1 MNPIKSL
8 VVAVVLAGS
17 AISLV
22 HPASAQQASM
32 PKIDPAIV
40 EAYVAGTWKGTS
52 EAWRARV
59 VQDETQKVCTGTGNE
74 PQGNLFDQI
83 RDKEKATVVF
93 PADGV
98 VIGDWKRGAQV
109 AQRGTGGQFTD
120 NDQTVRGGNC
130 YACHQMS
137 KAELSY
143 GTLGPPLTGYGK
155 DRKFD
160 AAEARNA
167 YAKVFNAMSVL
178 PCSQMPRFGFHKFL
192 TEQQIKDV
200 VAYLFDPD
208 SPVNK

>member
-1 MNPIKSL
+1 MNLIKITL
-8 VVAVVLAGS
+8 LAAAATLATGF
-17 AISLV
+17 
-22 HPASAQQASM
+22 AQAQTS
-32 PKIDPAIV
+32 PPGIDPAIV
-40 EAYVAGTWKGTS
+40 EAYVAGTWKSTS
-52 EAWRARV
+52 GAWRARV
-59 VQDETQKVCTGTGNE
+59 VQDDTQKVCTAANNE
-74 PQGNLFDQI
+74 PAGAAFDQI
-83 RDKEKATVVF
+83 REREKATVVF
-93 PADGV
+93 PADGK

-137 KAELSY
+137 KGEVSY

-160 AAEARNA
+160 PAEARNA

-192 TEQQIKDV
+192 SEEQIKDV
-200 VAYLFDPD
+200 VAYLFDPE

>member
-1 MNPIKSL
+1 MSHIKSL
-8 VVAVVLAGS
+8 
-17 AISLV
+17 ILV
-22 HPASAQQASM
+22 GCIIGLPQQPSAQQATL
-32 PKIDPAIV
+32 PAIDPAIV
-40 EAYVAGTWKGTS
+40 EVYVAGTWKSTS
-52 EAWRARV
+52 EAWRTRV
-59 VQDETQKVCTGTGNE
+59 VQDETQKVCTATSNE
-74 PQGNLFDQI
+74 PAGTLFDQI
-83 RDKEKATVVF
+83 RDTEKATVVF
-93 PADGV
+93 PADGI

-120 NDQTVRGGNC
+120 TDQTVRGGNC

-200 VAYLFDPD
+200 VAYLFDPE

>member
-1 MNPIKSL
+1 MNLIKITIL
-8 VVAVVLAGS
+8 TAVAMLSCGAVQ
-17 AISLV
+17 
-22 HPASAQQASM
+22 AQTA

-40 EAYVAGTWKGTS
+40 EAYVAGTWKSTS
-52 EAWRARV
+52 EAWRGRV
-59 VQDETQKVCTGTGNE
+59 VQDETQKICTASNNE
-74 PQGNLFDQI
+74 PAGAAFDQI
-83 RDKEKATVVF
+83 RAREMASVVF
-93 PADGV
+93 PADGK

-120 NDQTVRGGNC
+120 NDQTARGGNC

-160 AAEARNA
+160 PAEARNT

-192 TEQQIKDV
+192 SEEQIKDV